1 MRSLY
6 ALPLLTGLLA
16 SAPAFAQ
23 GLPHADWARDAQ
35 TGEPVPFSDVAPPA
49 YEPSAESARGADELV
64 VLDHWAEGSTKV
76 ARVDGDEVLYQN
88 GALLISSRLG
98 GDFLN
103 LAPLDTLALPGQP
116 GDIALTE
123 GYAYVALRKGR
134 GFVVVDRTDPADIQ
148 QVAWVNDGREGV
160 SVTVNG
166 DALYRGLGTAGIAV
180 YDISTPTAPAF
191 VRAFD
196 TPGSANGF
204 AVDGDLLF
212 VADGNNAN
220 APDAR
225 LYDVSDPLEPSA
237 LGAIEAGGFATGVA
251 LDGDLAY
258 VVGGAG
264 LIIADVTDASAPVV
278 LTTLSMGDETTYE
291 VDLSVSGDTAY
302 VSGLAGVFAVD
313 VSDPAAPVI
322 LGQNAEVQQVLAG
335 AFAPDFDALVVSDR
349 FAGIRLI
356 GTAEPDVL
364 PELLRIP
371 NGGFSARGTFVSGP
385 VPESPA
391 LLYVTDLAGALRVFE
406 VADGT
411 DGGAS
416 LQQIGYAAV
425 PANTQEVEV
434 RGDRAYVT
442 DADFGGTGLTIL
454 DVSDPTSPAVLGG
467 YMSPNQ
473 AFGLDVIGTTVYLC
487 NGFSGLVVLD
497 ASDPANIAELGNFPF
512 GANATDV
519 VVDAEN
525 EVAYV
530 VSFGGGMRSLDVS
543 DPANIT
549 ELDAEAWGF
558 LNAVAFEPS
567 FGFAPERA
575 YVADGQQGLRIVDV
589 EDPADLAT
597 LVTAPTLSQA
607 RDVAAGNTLFG
618 DAGGPT
624 AYVAD
629 DFYGIRVFENGSL
642 LAANES
648 ADRGFGVATPLV
660 LEEPFP
666 FTEQVALMS
675 GETGIYLFEAPFF
688 VATEGDAEG
697 NALSLSASPNP
708 LRSATRMAFSLPG
721 AAPVRLD
728 AFDVLGRR
736 VAVLHDGP
744 LAAGNHERQFDASA
758 LPAGVYVLRLQT
770 DAGVATTRVTVVR

>member
-1 MRSLY
+1 MDRS
-6 ALPLLTGLLA
+6 
-16 SAPAFAQ
+16 
-23 GLPHADWARDAQ
+23 
-35 TGEPVPFSDVAPPA
+35 
-49 YEPSAESARGADELV
+49 
-64 VLDHWAEGSTKV
+64 
-76 ARVDGDEVLYQN
+76 
-88 GALLISSRLG
+88 
-98 GDFLN
+98 
-103 LAPLDTLALPGQP
+103 
-116 GDIALTE
+116 
-123 GYAYVALRKGR
+123 
-134 GFVVVDRTDPADIQ
+134 DPADLQ
-148 QVAWVNDGREGV
+148 QVAWADDGLEGI
-160 SVTVNG
+160 SVAVNG
-166 DALYRGLGTAGIAV
+166 DALYLGLGTAGIAV

-212 VADGNNAN
+212 VADGNLAD

-225 LYDVSDPLEPSA
+225 LYDVSDPLNPSA

-258 VVGGAG
+258 VVGGAS
-264 LIIADVTDASAPVV
+264 LLIADVTDASAPAI
-278 LTTLSMGDETTYE
+278 LITLSMGDETTYE

-313 VSDPAAPVI
+313 VTDPAAPVI

-356 GTAEPDVL
+356 GTEEVAEL

-371 NGGFSARGTFVSGP
+371 NGGFSARGTFVAGP
-385 VPESPA
+385 DSDSPS

-406 VADGT
+406 VVGDADGE
-411 DGGAS
+411 AS

-442 DADFGGTGLTIL
+442 DANAGTGLTIL
-454 DVSDPTSPAVLGG
+454 DISDPTSPTVLGG
-467 YMSPNQ
+467 YASPNQ

-497 ASDPANIAELGNFPF
+497 ASDPANVTELGSFPF
-512 GANATDV
+512 VPAANATDV

-525 EVAYV
+525 EIAYV

-558 LNAVAFEPS
+558 LNAVAFDHPLADNTS
-567 FGFAPERA
+567 TV
-575 YVADGQQGLRIVDV
+575 YVADAQQGLRIVDAG
-589 EDPADLAT
+589 DPADL
-597 LVTAPTLSQA
+597 VTTSTSPTLSQA
-607 RDVAAGNTLFG
+607 RDVASGFTLFG
-618 DAGGPT
+618 DAKAST
-624 AYVAD
+624 VYVAD
-629 DFYGIRVFENGSL
+629 DFYGIRVFQGGSL

-648 ADRGFGVATPLV
+648 ADRGFGVATPPA
-660 LEEPFP
+660 LEGSFRL
-666 FTEQVALMS
+666 TEQVALMS
-675 GETGIYLFEAPFF
+675 GETGIYLFEAPLF
-688 VATEGDAEG
+688 VATEGDAEET
-697 NALSLSASPNP
+697 ALSLSASPNP
-708 LRSATRMAFSLPG
+708 LRSATRMAFSLPS

-744 LAAGNHERQFDASA
+744 LAAGEHERTFDASA

-770 DAGVATTRVTVVR
+770 DAGVATARVTVVR